1 MCIFGN
7 ANNRQIKKLRKIA
20 DKIELLAPHYASMS
34 DDELRAM
41 TPYFKERLKEGA
53 TLDELLPDAY
63 AVVREA
69 SSRVLGLRH
78 FYVQLLG
85 GIALHQGRIA
95 EMCTGEGKTLVS
107 TLPAYLNALTGE
119 GMHPFPLVVC
129 CSSIIL

>member
-7 ANNRQIKKLRKIA
+7 ANDRQLKKLRKIA
-20 DKIELLAPHYASMS
+20 DKIELLAPHYASMT

-69 SSRVLGLRH
+69 SSTVPRTSP
-78 FYVQLLG
+78 YS
-85 GIALHQGRIA
+85 
-95 EMCTGEGKTLVS
+95 VS
-107 TLPAYLNALTGE
+107 S
-119 GMHPFPLVVC
+119 PLVTKLMSV
-129 CSSIIL
+129 SLRTRIN